1 MNSLMLA
8 ALAVTEPV
16 ALGIGVGALLIIFV
30 AFKVAKFVMKVIL
43 MLAALA
49 ALGLAVWWLVGAR

>member
-1 MNSLMLA
+1 MHSLMLA

-16 ALGIGVGALLIIFV
+16 ALGIGVAALLAIFV
-30 AFKVAKFVMKVIL
+30 AFKVVKLVMKMIL

-49 ALGLAVWWLVGAR
+49 ALGLTVWWLLGAH